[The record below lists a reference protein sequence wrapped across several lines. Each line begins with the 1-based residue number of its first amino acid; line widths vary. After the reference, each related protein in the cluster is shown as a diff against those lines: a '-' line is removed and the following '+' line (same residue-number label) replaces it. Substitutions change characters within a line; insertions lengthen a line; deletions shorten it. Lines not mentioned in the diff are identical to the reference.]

1 MTEKKKV
8 AEKKE
13 EKAPVEEGKEEV
25 KEEKKTRKRSS
36 KKEEPKVEEP
46 VSEEKKPRAKKA
58 AKKEAPKEEK
68 AAEKVEEAVVTGEEA
83 KEEPVPEEKEEVP
96 GEEIKEI
103 PVEEKEEAPAE
114 EIKEIPVEEK
124 EEAPAEEIKEIPVEE
139 KEEAPKEESPEAPDQ
154 DTVDEAEEGEK
165 KPKKSRKKGEKGEEG
180 PFPEDLMFGKYN
192 SRDIVVEDPSL
203 KAFINLDPALVPHSS
218 SRHANKPFHKHKI
231 SIVERLINNLMRT
244 ENYTGKKAKS
254 YKAVLDAFILIEK
267 RTKENPIQVLV
278 RAIEN
283 SAPRE
288 EVTRLKFGGI
298 SVPKAVDT
306 APARRLDIALRN
318 ISIGTVKATHKNRKS
333 VAECLASELIAASK
347 GDIQSF
353 GVSKRDELER
363 VAKSAH

>member
-1 MTEKKKV
+1 MTEKKK
-8 AEKKE
+8 ATEKKE
-13 EKAPVEEGKEEV
+13 EKAPEEDEKKEV
-25 KEEKKTRKRSS
+25 KAEKKPKARKVS
-36 KKEEPKVEEP
+36 KKEETKGEEEAP
-46 VSEEKKPRAKKA
+46 EEKKPKAKKA
-58 AKKEAPKEEK
+58 PKKEASKEEK
-68 AAEKVEEAVVTGEEA
+68 SSK
-83 KEEPVPEEKEEVP
+83 
-96 GEEIKEI
+96 
-103 PVEEKEEAPAE
+103 PVEEKTEPNEKVESTPAEKGSDRAIADLKEAPAGE
-114 EIKEIPVEEK
+114 TPSDEK
-124 EEAPAEEIKEIPVEE
+124 KVKGASEDAQEASAEEIIETP
-139 KEEAPKEESPEAPDQ
+139 
-154 DTVDEAEEGEK
+154 EEGSEEGVK
-165 KPKKSRKKGEKGEEG
+165 EDEEVTKQRSGRKKSDKGEEG
-180 PFPEDLMFGKYN
+180 PFPEELMFGKY
-192 SRDIVVEDPSL
+192 STREIVVEDPSL

-267 RTKENPIQVLV
+267 RMKENPIQILV

-333 VAECLASELIAASK
+333 VAECLASELISASK
-347 GDIQSF
+347 GDLQSY

>member
-1 MTEKKKV
+1 MAEKKKV
-8 AEKKE
+8 AKE
-13 EKAPVEEGKEEV
+13 EEVKAP
-25 KEEKKTRKRSS
+25 KEEKKKKAKEEEKTKPKRSS
-36 KKEEPKVEEP
+36 KKEEPKTEKAAT
-46 VSEEKKPRAKKA
+46 EEKKPRAKKTS
-58 AKKEAPKEEK
+58 KKEAPKKEKAEEK
-68 AAEKVEEAVVTGEEA
+68 VDEPKAPV
-83 KEEPVPEEKEEVP
+83 KEEKDEPTEEKKEEIAEEVKKAP
-96 GEEIKEI
+96 VEDKKEVPAEDKKEAPLEDVKEI
-103 PVEEKEEAPAE
+103 PEKETKEAPRE
-114 EIKEIPVEEK
+114 EVSEIQE
-124 EEAPAEEIKEIPVEE
+124 
-139 KEEAPKEESPEAPDQ
+139 
-154 DTVDEAEEGEK
+154 DEPEEGEK
-165 KPKKSRKKGEKGEEG
+165 EEEEKKPKRSRKKADKGEEG

-192 SRDIVVEDPSL
+192 TRDIVVEDPSL

-244 ENYTGKKAKS
+244 EDYTGKKAKS

-278 RAIEN
+278 KAIEN